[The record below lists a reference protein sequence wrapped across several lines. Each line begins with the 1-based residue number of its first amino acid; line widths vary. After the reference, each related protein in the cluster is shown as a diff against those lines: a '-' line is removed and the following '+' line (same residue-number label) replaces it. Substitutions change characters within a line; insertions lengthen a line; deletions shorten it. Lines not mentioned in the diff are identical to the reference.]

1 MKQPHCVG
9 GRQELFSALQQ
20 ELLILTVCQSSI
32 EDRRSWEKL
41 EGGGEGEEVEKE
53 IETKH

>member
-20 ELLILTVCQSSI
+20 EPLILTVCQSSI